1 MTTSEEGGRIKH
13 VSDIVTYLILEEDFK
28 MKKNYLKIALPFA
41 LATVFSFPALLP
53 DNPIGLTPAV
63 VSASMVQA
71 DIPAG
76 NLHKLEIGTVTVY
89 DFGKVKLHA
98 YNTGDPLA
106 DEFYALESKD
116 GLVLLE
122 SGAFKANVSEFDAY
136 LKSLKKPLKGQLLS
150 YHPNG
155 YSTYDSKAPIYATE
169 GALASWGEKG
179 GVRALTNNFVQGF
192 GAEKVAADLPST
204 AVIVKPGETVKIAGI
219 DFKILATSDVEGNY
233 SVEIPAIKAVYRHM
247 MGSNVHNILPSVDY
261 IDAEIADM
269 KKYQQEGYKM
279 ILTSHYV
286 PEGQTAVAE
295 KIKYLRK
302 IKELVFA
309 SADKESFIKN
319 VKEAFPDYEGVNYL
333 EMSAGMLFPAK

>member
-1 MTTSEEGGRIKH
+1 
-13 VSDIVTYLILEEDFK
+13 
-28 MKKNYLKIALPFA
+28 MKKHYLKLALPFA

-53 DNPIGLTPAV
+53 DNPINLTPAV
-63 VSASMVQA
+63 VSASKVQA

-76 NLHKLEIGTVTVY
+76 NLHKLEIGTVTIY

-155 YSTYDSKAPIYATE
+155 YSTYDSKAPVYATE

-192 GAEKVAADLPST
+192 GAENIATALPGT

-219 DFKILATSDVEGNY
+219 DFKILTTPDVEGNY

-247 MGSNVHNILPSVDY
+247 LGSTVHNILPSVDY

-302 IKELVFA
+302 VKELVSA
-309 SADKESFIKN
+309 SADREIFIKN